1 MLISYPVYRGA
12 SSVMFFIPVQ
22 PTNITIEKIIWIQ
35 ELLPYRN
42 PKGPGLRLEEFPFPT
57 GDLIVTDLAHL

>member
-1 MLISYPVYRGA
+1 
-12 SSVMFFIPVQ
+12 MFFIPVQ

-42 PKGPGLRLEEFPFPT
+42 PKDPGLRLEEFPFPT
-57 GDLIVTDLAHL
+57 GDLMVTDLAHL